1 MAGATKAPKAPKAPK
16 TADGRSPEPGKPEP
30 GGPAALAARLARLL
44 LGPWLKPPGEPR
56 GEGWG
61 AGAPDA
67 EDEPK
72 ARGASEDKGKGA

>member
-1 MAGATKAPKAPKAPK
+1 MAGATKAPK
-16 TADGRSPEPGKPEP
+16 TADGPTLEPAKPDP

-44 LGPWLKPPGEPR
+44 LGPWLKPQGDPR
-56 GEGWG
+56 GASRG

-72 ARGASEDKGKGA
+72 ARGDSGDKGKGA